1 MKITLLLSLL
11 AASLVFA
18 SCGGS
23 KKTAKNKPFPEQV
36 ADCVCG
42 QITEMAKLKKE
53 LDAAPEDK
61 KAEIIAKI
69 GEFKEPACLKDLE
82 AQVEALPQADQEKL
96 EGEVKA
102 AMEKKCGDALKTL
115 GGM

>member
-18 SCGGS
+18 SCGSS
-23 KKTAKNKPFPEQV
+23 KKTAKNKSIPEQV

-42 QITEMAKLKKE
+42 QITELAKLKKE
-53 LDAAPEDK
+53 LDAALEDK
-61 KAEIIAKI
+61 KEAIMTKMKDM
-69 GEFKEPACLKDLE
+69 KEPACLKDLE
-82 AQVEALPQADQEKL
+82 AKAKALPQADQDKL
-96 EGEVKA
+96 EIEMKA

-115 GGM
+115 GGI